1 MAAAKEMKADAALEA
16 ALEESGELFILKEE
30 QKMSQHFFFQS
41 SSVKQEQQGRAATTT
56 KANKEPWGG
65 HTRAN

>member
-30 QKMSQHFFFQS
+30 CHSSFFFS
-41 SSVKQEQQGRAATTT
+41 EQT
-56 KANKEPWGG
+56 K
-65 HTRAN
+65 